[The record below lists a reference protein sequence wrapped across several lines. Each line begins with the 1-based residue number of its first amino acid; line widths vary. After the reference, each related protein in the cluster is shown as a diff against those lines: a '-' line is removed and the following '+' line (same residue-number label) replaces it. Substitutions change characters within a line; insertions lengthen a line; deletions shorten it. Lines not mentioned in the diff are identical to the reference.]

1 MNAVSRRNFLGSAAL
16 LASAFAAFGLIGC
29 DAQPEET
36 PSSGEATQT
45 PTEDGAAP
53 QASGATLAGNSAVV
67 YFSMPLTESPDLDA
81 SSGASVVVEDDG
93 AMVGNVEYVAQY
105 IAAQTGADLIRIVPQ
120 VDYPDTPDELID
132 YAMGEQDRNERPA
145 IELTAEDGSS
155 VDSLDGYATLFI
167 GYPIWWYELPMCMY
181 TFFETYDLSG
191 KSVYPFVVHGGSGL
205 SGTDDDIREMQPD
218 ASVSED
224 GLSISRSRV
233 ADTAEEDVASWL
245 TELGLA

>member
-1 MNAVSRRNFLGSAAL
+1 
-16 LASAFAAFGLIGC
+16 
-29 DAQPEET
+29 
-36 PSSGEATQT
+36 
-45 PTEDGAAP
+45 
-53 QASGATLAGNSAVV
+53 
-67 YFSMPLTESPDLDA
+67 
-81 SSGASVVVEDDG
+81 
-93 AMVGNVEYVAQY
+93 
-105 IAAQTGADLIRIVPQ
+105 
-120 VDYPDTPDELID
+120 
-132 YAMGEQDRNERPA
+132 
-145 IELTAEDGSS
+145 
-155 VDSLDGYATLFI
+155 
-167 GYPIWWYELPMCMY
+167 MCMY